1 MTTELMEAPA
11 VAEQDTAVGT
21 VLVVDDSPVDA
32 WVASVIVQAAG
43 LEARR
48 AQDGKEALEW
58 IAAAEPA
65 LVLTDLRMPRLDG
78 LGLVDQIGDRHPH
91 IPVILM
97 TSAGSQEIALEA
109 LRRGASGYVP
119 KSVLAEQLPAMI
131 GRVLAAAKAD
141 RRRKR
146 FLEGL
151 TRLDVEL
158 TLGNDEA
165 LIPVFIQHFQEHLM
179 LLGLC
184 DHKTRIRAGV
194 ALEEALINGMH
205 HGNLELS
212 SALKEQGKDTYHRE
226 AARRKALTPYSQ
238 RRVTVRVTMSP
249 DEARFVIRDGG
260 PGFDVSK
267 VPDPTDP
274 ENLLK
279 PSGRGLLMIRAFM
292 DEVTHNDRGNEITLV
307 RRPAQA
313 AR

>member
-1 MTTELMEAPA
+1 
-11 VAEQDTAVGT
+11 
-21 VLVVDDSPVDA
+21 VVDDSPIDA
-32 WVASVIVQAAG
+32 RVATAIVQAAG
-43 LEARR
+43 MQVRR

-58 IAAAEPA
+58 IAAEEPV
-65 LVLTDLRMPRLDG
+65 LVLTDLQMPRLDG
-78 LGLVDQIGDRHPH
+78 LGLVDEIGTDHPH
-91 IPVILM
+91 IPIILM

-131 GRVLAAAKAD
+131 DRVLGAAKAE

-158 TLGNDEA
+158 TLENDES
-165 LIPVFIQHFQEHLM
+165 LIPVFIQHFQEHM
-179 LLGLC
+179 VLLALC
-184 DHKTRIRAGV
+184 DQKSRIRAGV

-212 SALKEQGKDTYHRE
+212 SELKEQGKGVYHRE
-226 AARRKALTPYSQ
+226 AQRRKTIDPYAG
-238 RRVTVRVTMSP
+238 RKLTVRVTMNH
-249 DEARFVIRDGG
+249 DEARFVIRDEG